1 MRLFMPPPS
10 RILICPLCIGR
21 SQYTGQAPA
30 IFVFYHRQPTFRSL
44 FYFLKLLNHM
54 GFGGLA
60 KIEVTTAN
68 IEKTKNVD
76 KEVS

>member
-1 MRLFMPPPS
+1 MPPPS

-21 SQYTGQAPA
+21 WQYTGQAPV
-30 IFVFYHRQPTFRSL
+30 IFPFFHRQPTFRSL
-44 FYFLKLLNHM
+44 FYFVNLLNHM

-60 KIEVTTAN
+60 KIEVTKAN
-68 IEKTKNVD
+68 TEKTKNVD

>member
-1 MRLFMPPPS
+1 MPPPS

-21 SQYTGQAPA
+21 WQYTGQAPV
-30 IFVFYHRQPTFRSL
+30 IFVFFHRHQILQFL
-44 FYFLKLLNHM
+44 LYFLRLLNHM

>member
-1 MRLFMPPPS
+1 MPPPS

-21 SQYTGQAPA
+21 SQYTGQAPV
-30 IFVFYHRQPTFRSL
+30 IFVFVPRYPNFQFL
-44 FYFLKLLNHM
+44 IYFLLLLNHM
-54 GFGGLA
+54 GFGGLE

-68 IEKTKNVD
+68 TEKTKNVD

>member
-1 MRLFMPPPS
+1 MPPPS

-21 SQYTGQAPA
+21 LQHTGQAPV
-30 IFVFYHRQPTFRSL
+30 IFFFFHRLPIFRYL
-44 FYFLKLLNHM
+44 FYFLRLLNYM

>member
-1 MRLFMPPPS
+1 MPPPR
-10 RILICPLCIGR
+10 RILICPICIGR
-21 SQYTGQAPA
+21 WQFTDQAHV
-30 IFVFYHRQPTFRSL
+30 IFEFLHGQPTFRSL
-44 FYFLKLLNHM
+44 FDILPLSNHM

-68 IEKTKNVD
+68 TEKTKNVD

>member
-1 MRLFMPPPS
+1 MPPPS

-21 SQYTGQAPA
+21 SQYTGQAHV
-30 IFVFYHRQPTFRSL
+30 IFCFFHSQPTFRSL

-68 IEKTKNVD
+68 TEKTKNVD

>member
-1 MRLFMPPPS
+1 MPPPS

-21 SQYTGQAPA
+21 WQYTGQAT
-30 IFVFYHRQPTFRSL
+30 INFFFFHRLPTFRYL
-44 FYFLKLLNHM
+44 FYFLRLLNHM

>member
-1 MRLFMPPPS
+1 
-10 RILICPLCIGR
+10 
-21 SQYTGQAPA
+21 
-30 IFVFYHRQPTFRSL
+30 
-44 FYFLKLLNHM
+44 M

-76 KEVS
+76 KEV

>member
-1 MRLFMPPPS
+1 MPPPS

-21 SQYTGQAPA
+21 SQFTGQAPV
-30 IFVFYHRQPTFRSL
+30 IFAFYHRHLTLRFYL
-44 FYFLKLLNHM
+44 YFLWLLNHM

-68 IEKTKNVD
+68 TEKTKNVH
-76 KEVS
+76 KELS

>member
-1 MRLFMPPPS
+1 MPPPS
-10 RILICPLCIGR
+10 RILICPLCISR
-21 SQYTGQAPA
+21 SQYTGQAPV
-30 IFVFYHRQPTFRSL
+30 ILYFFTVNQPSILFFYILP
-44 FYFLKLLNHM
+44 LLNHM

>member
-1 MRLFMPPPS
+1 MPPPS

-21 SQYTGQAPA
+21 SQYTGQAPV
-30 IFVFYHRQPTFRSL
+30 IFFHRLPTFRYL
-44 FYFLKLLNHM
+44 FYFLRLLNHM

-68 IEKTKNVD
+68 TEKTKNVD

>member
-1 MRLFMPPPS
+1 MPPPS

-21 SQYTGQAPA
+21 WQYTGQAPV
-30 IFVFYHRQPTFRSL
+30 IFAFLHRQPTFRSL
-44 FYFLKLLNHM
+44 FYILPLLNHL
-54 GFGGLA
+54 GFGGQA

>member
-1 MRLFMPPPS
+1 MPPPS

-21 SQYTGQAPA
+21 WQYTGQAPV
-30 IFVFYHRQPTFRSL
+30 IFAFLHRQPILRSL
-44 FYFLKLLNHM
+44 FYILSLLDHM
-54 GFGGLA
+54 GFGGQA

>member
-1 MRLFMPPPS
+1 MPPPS

-21 SQYTGQAPA
+21 SQYTGQVPV
-30 IFVFYHRQPTFRSL
+30 IFCFFHRLPTFRYL
-44 FYFLKLLNHM
+44 FYFLLLLNHM

-68 IEKTKNVD
+68 TEKTKNVD

>member
-1 MRLFMPPPS
+1 MPPPS

-21 SQYTGQAPA
+21 WQYTGQAPV
-30 IFVFYHRQPTFRSL
+30 IFAFLHRQPTFR
-44 FYFLKLLNHM
+44 FKKKFLRLLNHM

>member
-1 MRLFMPPPS
+1 MPPPS

-21 SQYTGQAPA
+21 SQYTGQAHV
-30 IFVFYHRQPTFRSL
+30 IFCFFHRQPTFRSL

-68 IEKTKNVD
+68 TEKTKNVD

>member
-1 MRLFMPPPS
+1 
-10 RILICPLCIGR
+10 
-21 SQYTGQAPA
+21 
-30 IFVFYHRQPTFRSL
+30 
-44 FYFLKLLNHM
+44 M

-68 IEKTKNVD
+68 TEKTKNVD

>member
-1 MRLFMPPPS
+1 MPPPS

-21 SQYTGQAPA
+21 RQYTGQAP
-30 IFVFYHRQPTFRSL
+30 VFFFFHRLPTFRYL
-44 FYFLKLLNHM
+44 FYFLLLLNHM

-68 IEKTKNVD
+68 TEKTKNVD

>member
-1 MRLFMPPPS
+1 ML
-10 RILICPLCIGR
+10 
-21 SQYTGQAPA
+21 
-30 IFVFYHRQPTFRSL
+30 FRSL
-44 FYFLKLLNHM
+44 SSSSNLPVLIKFSSAVDYI

-68 IEKTKNVD
+68 TEKTKNVD

>member
-1 MRLFMPPPS
+1 
-10 RILICPLCIGR
+10 
-21 SQYTGQAPA
+21 
-30 IFVFYHRQPTFRSL
+30 
-44 FYFLKLLNHM
+44 M

-60 KIEVTTAN
+60 KIEVITAN